1 MSGGSALLLAF
12 LTRSCAAGPYWWQCG
27 RPAQAATYG
36 VNLRGKGAH
45 PVSTCPADTATP
57 EPMGLFLSRSHLPA
71 ALGTNGIPRSLD
83 LRPRTPA
90 RRTRD

>member
-1 MSGGSALLLAF
+1 MCTWALSLVS

-36 VNLRGKGAH
+36 VNLRGKGAQ
-45 PVSTCPADTATP
+45 VSTCLADGATP
-57 EPMGLFLSRSHLPA
+57 EPMGPFLSRSHLPA

-90 RRTRD
+90 RRTRG